1 MARLGRRRGSRCMTI
16 PRSVHLPFS
25 ARLDS
30 RVGGFEQSDFYVTLL
45 ANAVPMTCRNVEI
58 RRWQRLSVTQ
68 LPSFPWNS
76 EGIRNPSLSGAI

>member
-1 MARLGRRRGSRCMTI
+1 MHDNSQVCPSTVQCTI
-16 PRSVHLPFS
+16 GLE
-25 ARLDS
+25 
-30 RVGGFEQSDFYVTLL
+30 GGGVEQSDFYVTLL
-45 ANAVPMTCRNVEI
+45 ANAVPMTCRNVDI